1 MWVISLDLCMNQM
14 RSIAF
19 HLSYKQYTALGISQ
33 DSPELC
39 VWQTPRCAVTFLQNR
54 RCLSSRVSIAQ
65 YQSDTLLYF
74 LQLCFY
80 SEEGGST
87 LIRNCKNLRL
97 TQNTETQKPALSEH
111 EMSQLTLAVVQ
122 TSFTNGAACDLL
134 SPPKQSESSPFC
146 NIKYTVM

>member
-1 MWVISLDLCMNQM
+1 M

-39 VWQTPRCAVTFLQNR
+39 VWHAPRCAVTFLQNR
-54 RCLSSRVSIAQ
+54 QGLTSRASIAQ

-74 LQLCFY
+74 LQLCIY
-80 SEEGGST
+80 SEERGST
-87 LIRNCKNLRL
+87 LIRNRKNQRL
-97 TQNTETQKPALSEH
+97 TQNTKKPALSEH

-122 TSFTNGAACDLL
+122 TSFTNGAASELL
-134 SPPKQSESSPFC
+134 SPPK
-146 NIKYTVM
+146 